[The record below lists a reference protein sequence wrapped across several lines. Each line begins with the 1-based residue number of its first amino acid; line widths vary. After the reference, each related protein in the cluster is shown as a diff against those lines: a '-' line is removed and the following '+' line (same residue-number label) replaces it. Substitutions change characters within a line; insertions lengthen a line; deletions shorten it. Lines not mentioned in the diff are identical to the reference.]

1 MPVARARTVFG
12 WLLLFLALSLAA
24 LLPGPAAASEN
35 EATELVVYVREGCP
49 HCAHAKAFLA
59 AQQQHRPSLKVRY
72 RWVDREPEAARELEA
87 LFEAAGAWPPGV
99 PTFVRGERMLVGF
112 DNAVGA
118 DGSLLALIG
127 DEPARTTAP
136 ASPLPVGWSVE
147 SIGLP
152 AFTLAM
158 GLLDGFNPCAMWVLL
173 FLLSL
178 LVRLGDRR
186 RMALIAGT
194 FVLTSG
200 LVYYAFMAAWLNLF
214 LAVGLSGPV
223 RIALAVV
230 AIVFAAVNIKDFL
243 AWGRGPSL
251 SIPDAAKPGI
261 YARVRRVLQGRALGA
276 SLLGVAGLAVMVNF
290 VELLCTA
297 GLPAIYTAVLSQHD
311 VVGLA
316 RYGYLALYI
325 TGYLVDDALM
335 VGLAVAALSSRKL
348 TERAGRWLKLAGG
361 LVMLALGAILLL
373 RPDWI
378 L

>member
-1 MPVARARTVFG
+1 MRGFAGLWRKFG
-12 WLLLFLALSLAA
+12 WLLAAVLLFGGWLPLPALAA
-24 LLPGPAAASEN
+24 GT
-35 EATELVVYVREGCP
+35 TELVVYVREGCP
-49 HCAHAKAFLA
+49 HCANAKAFLA
-59 AQQQHRPSLKVRY
+59 DEQARRPGLAVRY
-72 RWVDREPEAARELEA
+72 RWVDREPAAARDLEA
-87 LFEAAGAWPPGV
+87 LFRAAGAWPPGV
-99 PTFVRGERMLVGF
+99 PTFVVDGQVLVGY
-112 DNAVGA
+112 DDAAHTGQQ
-118 DGSLLALIG
+118 LLALL
-127 DEPARTTAP
+127 DEGTTAPP
-136 ASPLPVGWSVE
+136 ASPLPSGWRVE
-147 SIGLP
+147 TIGLP

-173 FLLSL
+173 FLLSM
-178 LVRLGDRR
+178 LVHLGDRR

-194 FVLTSG
+194 FVLVSG

-223 RIALAVV
+223 RVALAAV
-230 AIVFAAVNIKDFL
+230 ALVFAAVNIKDFV

-276 SLLGVAGLAVMVNF
+276 SLLGVASLAVLVNF

-297 GLPAIYTAVLSQHD
+297 GLPAIYTAVLSQHA
-311 VVGLA
+311 VEGFA

-325 TGYLVDDALM
+325 VGYLVDDALM
-335 VGLAVAALSSRKL
+335 VGLAVAALSSRRL
-348 TERAGRWLKLAGG
+348 SERTGRWLKLASG
-361 LVMLALGAILLL
+361 LVMLGLGAILLL